1 MWMILLDIGRIK
13 LWYIEIASILK
24 SMKKKQGGITVK
36 IQED

>member
-13 LWYIEIASILK
+13 LWYIEIASILN